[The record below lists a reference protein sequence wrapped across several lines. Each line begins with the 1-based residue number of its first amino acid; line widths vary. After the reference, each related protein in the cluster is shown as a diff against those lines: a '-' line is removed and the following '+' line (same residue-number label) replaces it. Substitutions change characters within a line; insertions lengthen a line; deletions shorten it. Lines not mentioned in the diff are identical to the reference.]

1 MSFLSLKLSTQW
13 YVYTTVMRSVIICL
27 SLGVT
32 ERTTVCQ
39 LVLALGFACRDFTI
53 MTPTKTSTKEMSA
66 APARPGMMM
75 AYSRAGK

>member
-1 MSFLSLKLSTQW
+1 
-13 YVYTTVMRSVIICL
+13 MRSVIICL

-32 ERTTVCQ
+32 ERTVCQ

-53 MTPTKTSTKEMSA
+53 TTPTKTSTKEMSA